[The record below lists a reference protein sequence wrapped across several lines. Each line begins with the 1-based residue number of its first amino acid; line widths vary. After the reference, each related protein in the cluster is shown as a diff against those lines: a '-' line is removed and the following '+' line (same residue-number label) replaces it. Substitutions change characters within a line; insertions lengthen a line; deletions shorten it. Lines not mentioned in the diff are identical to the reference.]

1 MSDYVYRE
9 CLDVAEVGTFEQFR
23 TLCTFLSSLSTR
35 QRLEHDR
42 IGYVYDAAT
51 DRVRKKLKLSAS
63 DIDALYCLKN
73 MREYRFNGLL
83 DFDYRLFSRE
93 IPDAKVIDTLK
104 IYLNYMVMTYNSKC
118 SITNICKAL
127 ESFNR
132 LDTTDRGKRV
142 LAKDASELW
151 DELQMLLWQCSFI
164 EACKKLYCNDIYVR
178 DYRK

>member
-23 TLCTFLSSLSTR
+23 TLCTFLSSLPTR
-35 QRLEHDR
+35 ERLDYDR

-63 DIDALYCLKN
+63 DIDALYCLKS
-73 MREYRFNGLL
+73 MREYRFNSLL
-83 DFDYRLFSRE
+83 DFDYQLFSKE
-93 IPDAKVIDTLK
+93 IPDAKVIDTLRT
-104 IYLNYMVMTYNSKC
+104 YMNYMVMTYNSKC

-127 ESFNR
+127 ESFNH
-132 LDTTDRGKRV
+132 LNMTDRGKRV

-151 DELQMLLWQCSFI
+151 DELQMLLWQSSFI

>member
-1 MSDYVYRE
+1 MADYVYSE
-9 CLDVAEVGTFEQFR
+9 CLDAAEAGTFEQFR

-35 QRLEHDR
+35 QRLDYDR

-63 DIDALYCLKN
+63 DINALYCLKN
-73 MREYRFNGLL
+73 MRECRFNGLL
-83 DFDYRLFSRE
+83 DFDYKLFSRE
-93 IPDAKVIDTLK
+93 IPDAKVIDTLRT
-104 IYLNYMVMTYNSKC
+104 YMNYMVMTCNSKC

-127 ESFNR
+127 ESFNH
-132 LDTTDRGKRV
+132 LNTTDRGKRV

-151 DELQMLLWQCSFI
+151 DELQMLLWQGSFI
-164 EACKKLYCNDIYVR
+164 EACKKLYCNDIYMR

>member
-1 MSDYVYRE
+1 MAGYVYSE
-9 CLDVAEVGTFEQFR
+9 CLNIAEAGNFEQFR
-23 TLCTFLSSLSTR
+23 TLCTFLTLSAR
-35 QRLEHDR
+35 ERFEYNR

-63 DIDALYCLKN
+63 DIDALYYLKN
-73 MREYRFNGLL
+73 LREYRFNGLL

-93 IPDAKVIDTLK
+93 IPDAKVIDTLRT
-104 IYLNYMVMTYNSKC
+104 YMNYMVMTYNSKC

-142 LAKDASELW
+142 LAKDAYELW
-151 DELQMLLWQCSFI
+151 DELQMLLWQGSFI
-164 EACKKLYCNDIYVR
+164 EACKKLYSNDIYVR